1 MLFFF
6 WEGGGGGNLTHEIR
20 LVLFK
25 FYRLGLKLVDWTK
38 IPLAFIGDF
47 VVGLIFFE
55 LANLFSSTLD

>member
-1 MLFFF
+1 MSMPCCFAQI
-6 WEGGGGGNLTHEIR
+6 W
-20 LVLFK
+20 
-25 FYRLGLKLVDWTK
+25 LGLKLVDWTK